1 MRPPFH
7 TSDKTFSSVNP
18 TTLSRVSIVLSSLA
32 LVGLIVVFA
41 TRSGKTTSK
50 EVQSRAAIS
59 KESGAASIDASRIA
73 YVDIDSLETH
83 YEYFK
88 NKKAEFTRRQES
100 MESELQRS
108 AAQLQSEVANYQK
121 KGQNGGFTS
130 QAEVEAAGRRLQQ
143 MEQSL
148 ATRREA
154 LANTL
159 LKDQDAFNKEIQKR
173 LDEFLEGY
181 VQDKPFDYV
190 LSYSKNGS
198 ILYANKALDVTQDV
212 IEGMNARLSD
222 STRKR

>member
-1 MRPPFH
+1 MN
-7 TSDKTFSSVNP
+7 SA
-18 TTLSRVSIVLSSLA
+18 TLSRVSIALSALA
-32 LVGLIVVFA
+32 LIGVIVVLA
-41 TRSGKTTSK
+41 TRPKGLTSSGSSKTTAVTTSPVDGK
-50 EVQSRAAIS
+50 A
-59 KESGAASIDASRIA
+59 GMSRIA

-88 NKKAEFTRRQES
+88 TKKAEFTRRQEG

-108 AAQLQSEVANYQK
+108 AAQLQNEVANYQK

-154 LANTL
+154 LATSL

-173 LDEFLEGY
+173 LDSFLEGY
-181 VQDKPFDYV
+181 VQNKPFDYV

-198 ILYANKALDVTQDV
+198 ILYANTALNITEDV
-212 IEGMNARLSD
+212 ISGMNAQLQD
-222 STRKR
+222 SVKKR